1 LKGVDTVTITSIKNN
16 TALVIKYLNGQNQ
29 DGTPKIQIQ
38 KFSKVNE
45 SSTNEEIH
53 NLGVIIGAV
62 LVSEPT
68 EIKRLDDY
76 TLDEY

>member
-1 LKGVDTVTITSIKNN
+1 MAITSIKNN
-16 TALVIKYLNGQNQ
+16 TALVIKYSKGQNQ
-29 DGTPKIQIQ
+29 DGSPKIQSQ

-62 LVSEPT
+62 LVSEPS
-68 EIKRLDDY
+68 EIKKLDDY
-76 TLDEY
+76 TLNE